1 MKYVVKHLVKWLN
14 KKCCIIKKG
23 GHSKSAVPHFL
34 LSKSY
39 SGNRVVVQKIF
50 QFFAFTGIIVI

>member
-14 KKCCIIKKG
+14 KKCCIIKR
-23 GHSKSAVPHFL
+23 GHSKSAVPPCL

-50 QFFAFTGIIVI
+50 QFFAFTGLIVI